1 MSLFKRKD
9 SPYWWVKL
17 TPRSGP
23 PVQRSTGTT
32 DKVAAQEYHDKLKA
46 ALWDQERLGVKPKR
60 SWREAVVRWLEET
73 SEKATHEEDKKKLAW
88 LHRYVGD
95 LNLDEITLDVIDRIR
110 SARLK
115 EGSKGTCNRYLA
127 LVRAILHRARDDWE
141 WVDKV
146 PKVKLFK
153 ETNNRE
159 RSLTVSQA
167 KALLAELPE
176 HQREVVLF
184 ALATG
189 LRQSNVLNLEWSQ
202 VNLEQRHAWIHGW
215 QSKNRRPISVPLNE
229 TAIGVLE
236 RQKGKH
242 LIKVFTY
249 LGKPLK
255 TANTRAW
262 QSARRRAGI
271 EDFRWHDLRH
281 TWATWQRQA
290 GTPTHELQRLGGWRT
305 GSMVERYAHLAPDHL
320 AVAASRLDSVLPGYD
335 PATEATNEKRPASL
349 RAA

>member
-23 PVQRSTGTT
+23 PIQHSTGTT
-32 DKVAAQEYHDKLKA
+32 DKVAAQELHDKLKA
-46 ALWDQERLGVKPKR
+46 SLWDQERLGIKPKR

-73 SEKATHEEDKKKLAW
+73 SDKTTHKEDKKKLVW
-88 LHRYVGD
+88 LHGYLGD
-95 LNLDEITLDVIDRIR
+95 LTLDEITLDVIDRIR

-127 LVRAILHRARDDWE
+127 LARAILRRACDEWE

-146 PKVKLFK
+146 PKVRLFK
-153 ETNNRE
+153 EANNRE
-159 RSLTVSQA
+159 RSLTVEQA

-176 HQREVVLF
+176 HQREAVLF

-189 LRQSNVLNLEWSQ
+189 LRQSNVLGLEWRQ
-202 VNLEQRHAWIHGW
+202 VNLEQRHAWIDGW
-215 QSKNRRPISVPLNE
+215 QSKNRRPIAVPLN
-229 TAIGVLE
+229 AAALAVLQ
-236 RQKGKH
+236 RQVGKH
-242 LIKVFTY
+242 PTRVFTY
-249 LGKPLK
+249 LGKPLV

-262 QSARRRAGI
+262 QAAKRRAGI

-320 AVAASRLDSVLPGYD
+320 ALAASRLDSVLPSYV
-335 PATEATNEKRPASL
+335 PATEARNEKSQTNVTC
-349 RAA
+349 

>member
-23 PVQRSTGTT
+23 AIQRSTGTA

-46 ALWDQERLGVKPKR
+46 SLWDQERLGIKPKR
-60 SWREAVVRWLEET
+60 SWREAVVKWLEET
-73 SEKATHEEDKKKLAW
+73 SEKATHKEDIKKLRW
-88 LHRYVGD
+88 LDAYLGK

-115 EGSKGTCNRYLA
+115 VGSKGTCNRYLA
-127 LVRAILHRARDDWE
+127 LVRAILRRARDDWE

-146 PKVKLFK
+146 PRVRLFK
-153 ETNNRE
+153 ESNSRE
-159 RSLTVSQA
+159 RSLTVDQA
-167 KALLAELPE
+167 KRLLDELPE

-189 LRQSNVLNLEWSQ
+189 LRQSNVLKLEWRQ
-202 VNLEQRHAWIHGW
+202 VNLELSHAWIDGW

-229 TAIGVLE
+229 AALTVLR
-236 RQKGKH
+236 RQIGKH
-242 LIKVFTY
+242 PDRVFTFR
-249 LGKPLK
+249 GEPLN

-262 QSARRRAGI
+262 QAARRRAGI
-271 EDFRWHDLRH
+271 ENFRWHDLRH
-281 TWATWQRQA
+281 TWATWQRHA
-290 GTPTHELQRLGGWRT
+290 GTPTHELQQLGGWR
-305 GSMVERYAHLAPDHL
+305 SAAMVERYAHLAPDHL
-320 AVAASRLDSVLPGYD
+320 AVAASRLDGVLGSYD
-335 PATEATNEKRPASL
+335 LATLANNEKSQINVTC
-349 RAA
+349 